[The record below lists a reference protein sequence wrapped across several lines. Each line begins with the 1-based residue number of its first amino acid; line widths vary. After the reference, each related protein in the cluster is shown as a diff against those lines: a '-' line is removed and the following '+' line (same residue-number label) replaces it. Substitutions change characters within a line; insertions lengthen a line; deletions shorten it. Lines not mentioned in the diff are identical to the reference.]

1 MQPASCFGLRLI
13 FRFALFLTRKLH
25 FWFRRTLTITRYDLN
40 EVSPHYNHFSM
51 YGFQKTCRYVSARL
65 MYPPLP
71 HLPPL
76 IRTHARTRQ
85 PNNNKNHRV
94 EKLLSLG
101 VRDIQLRVKGASPE
115 ALDAEVAR
123 AAQACR
129 DSASASASATGAGA
143 GAGAEEGG
151 GGRLWVN
158 DFWQA
163 AVKHGAYGV
172 HLGQEDLE
180 AGGREALA
188 AISAAGL
195 RLGLSTHS
203 YLELARATAVRPSYI
218 SLGPVFETTSKKV
231 AFSPRGAGLVSA
243 WRALVDVPLIAIG
256 GISLERAPE
265 VRGERVEAERG

>member
-1 MQPASCFGLRLI
+1 M
-13 FRFALFLTRKLH
+13 
-25 FWFRRTLTITRYDLN
+25 
-40 EVSPHYNHFSM
+40 
-51 YGFQKTCRYVSARL
+51 
-65 MYPPLP
+65 
-71 HLPPL
+71 
-76 IRTHARTRQ
+76 
-85 PNNNKNHRV
+85 
-94 EKLLSLG
+94 
-101 VRDIQLRVKGASPE
+101 KGASPE

-129 DSASASASATGAGA
+129 DSASASASTV
-143 GAGAEEGG
+143 AGAEGG
-151 GGRLWVN
+151 DGRLWVN

-265 VRGERVEAERG
+265 VRGDRVGSGAGWSGGTDVYYGGSCGPEAEAMHNSRAFRVSLDIGVLFGSMARCRSMSCWN

>member
-1 MQPASCFGLRLI
+1 MKQ
-13 FRFALFLTRKLH
+13 
-25 FWFRRTLTITRYDLN
+25 
-40 EVSPHYNHFSM
+40 
-51 YGFQKTCRYVSARL
+51 
-65 MYPPLP
+65 
-71 HLPPL
+71 
-76 IRTHARTRQ
+76 
-85 PNNNKNHRV
+85 RV
-94 EKLLSLG
+94 EKLLSFG

-115 ALDAEVAR
+115 ALDDEVAR
-123 AAQACR
+123 ATQACR
-129 DSASASASATGAGA
+129 DSAVGAGD
-143 GAGAEEGG
+143 GG

-180 AGGREALA
+180 AGGGEALS

-218 SLGPVFETTSKKV
+218 SLGPVFETTSKNV

-265 VRGERVEAERG
+265 VNTELASEMSGVE

>member
-1 MQPASCFGLRLI
+1 M
-13 FRFALFLTRKLH
+13 
-25 FWFRRTLTITRYDLN
+25 
-40 EVSPHYNHFSM
+40 
-51 YGFQKTCRYVSARL
+51 
-65 MYPPLP
+65 
-71 HLPPL
+71 
-76 IRTHARTRQ
+76 
-85 PNNNKNHRV
+85 
-94 EKLLSLG
+94 
-101 VRDIQLRVKGASPE
+101 KGASPE

-129 DSASASASATGAGA
+129 DSAAAGA
-143 GAGAEEGG
+143 EGG

-188 AISAAGL
+188 AVSAAGL

-231 AFSPRGAGLVSA
+231 AFSPRGAVLVSA

-265 VRGERVEAERG
+265 VRGEG

>member
-1 MQPASCFGLRLI
+1 MW
-13 FRFALFLTRKLH
+13 K
-25 FWFRRTLTITRYDLN
+25 RTIDVPSRPS
-40 EVSPHYNHFSM
+40 SP
-51 YGFQKTCRYVSARL
+51 
-65 MYPPLP
+65 
-71 HLPPL
+71 
-76 IRTHARTRQ
+76 RTHPSTKH
-85 PNNNKNHRV
+85 NKIHRV

-129 DSASASASATGAGA
+129 DSASAT
-143 GAGAEEGG
+143 GAEEGG

-265 VRGERVEAERG
+265 VRGERVEAGRGQAGGSKEAGLGAVLKHTATVYSSNYAHRYPP

>member
-1 MQPASCFGLRLI
+1 M
-13 FRFALFLTRKLH
+13 
-25 FWFRRTLTITRYDLN
+25 
-40 EVSPHYNHFSM
+40 
-51 YGFQKTCRYVSARL
+51 
-65 MYPPLP
+65 
-71 HLPPL
+71 
-76 IRTHARTRQ
+76 
-85 PNNNKNHRV
+85 
-94 EKLLSLG
+94 
-101 VRDIQLRVKGASPE
+101 RDIQLRVKGASPE

-129 DSASASASATGAGA
+129 DSAAGA
-143 GAGAEEGG
+143 GGG

-158 DFWQA
+158 DFWRA

-180 AGGREALA
+180 AGGGEALS
-188 AISAAGL
+188 AISKAGL

-231 AFSPRGAGLVSA
+231 AFSPRGAVLVGA

-265 VRGERVEAERG
+265 VCVTRGGWIDGRGDGANVALMFFYVVVATRPLVLCFCVCFADQCAWPKASES